1 MKSPGLLGAYAR
13 QYSAKEMR
21 QNTHEGTGLSQTH
34 QRRAM
39 PWVSLSPESCVL
51 STTPVICP
59 EAIALLQDHQFTPDV
74 TRILRNMKAAR
85 QVEAVELMVTSN
97 TITVAHV
104 EALLKATPP
113 EQRADVPP
121 PERDSKTAP
130 MEQLVKLEKEMSQV
144 EATYKEAENHYGS
157 DLLNLV
163 VAKGYLT
170 KLLAN
175 AAVKSYIERK
185 EPEIL
190 SHLELVANTVSMEEA
205 VQQQQGETLLKAE
218 G

>member
-1 MKSPGLLGAYAR
+1 VSKERLVRAFNVNLSSINRRINLLSG
-13 QYSAKEMR
+13 
-21 QNTHEGTGLSQTH
+21 
-34 QRRAM
+34 
-39 PWVSLSPESCVL
+39 
-51 STTPVICP
+51 ICP

-85 QVEAVELMVTSN
+85 QVEAVELMVVSN

-121 PERDSKTAP
+121 SERDNKTAP
-130 MEQLVKLEKEMSQV
+130 MVQLVKLEKEMSQA
-144 EATYKEAENHYGS
+144 EATYREAENHHGS

-175 AAVKSYIERK
+175 TAVKSYIERI

-190 SHLELVANTVSMEEA
+190 SHLELVANTSAWKRRCSSNRAKRCSMLRCKSGYGDRSTCKYFFHRTKLGKSLA
-205 VQQQQGETLLKAE
+205 KII
-218 G
+218 